1 MNTCACTQVQKKCS
15 FKINH
20 PNQNPI
26 ALYVCFNKSFK
37 PRSHII
43 IFSNIFLR
51 EKYFLVYFSLLITFA
66 KVAFGIVKF
75 CITYLSSV
83 KWDADTTTDWA
94 ICPGSKGLFVLILE
108 PGFGR
113 RDKSPWRLLSR
124 VAEPGQKVPHAKKYL
139 RPAGFEP
146 KNYCLAH
153 GFLTNSPK

>member
-94 ICPGSKGLFVLILE
+94 ICPGSKGIFV
-108 PGFGR
+108 PGGR
-113 RDKSPWRLLSR
+113 TGIKSPSR
-124 VAEPGQKVPHAKKYL
+124 
-139 RPAGFEP
+139 
-146 KNYCLAH
+146 
-153 GFLTNSPK
+153 